1 MNSHKTFIQQ
11 SSGYK
16 WNVIAISSLDA
27 DRACHIAQREALE
40 KAKEVLKGMP
50 RKDNNWIN
58 IDDAIRHIGSLKDS
72 VPDGWK
78 K

>member
-16 WNVIAISSLDA
+16 WNEIVLTTLDA
-27 DRACHIAQREALE
+27 NRACNIAQREALE
-40 KAKEVLKGMP
+40 KAKEILKGMP

-58 IDDAIRHIGSLKDS
+58 IDDAVRHINSLKDS
-72 VPDGWK
+72 VPDG
-78 K
+78 